1 MNNTN
6 ILYLENISMT
16 RKREIIAQ
24 VEGIIKDY
32 YKHLRKYGEGSTI
45 YEAEETRN
53 LHIIL
58 TRTIAAASRAVSKDS
73 VYYLSIEKVYNSN
86 YKIKEQLKYIIGS
99 LGGLL
104 VDLKQNYIDIIES
117 KSITLEFDLIIE
129 DIDLGDEKYQEVIKE
144 INGTYQDFYFTSMY
158 ILIRKLLEN
167 LIYDCLKSYYGTK
180 NVDKYY
186 KTGDDRRHG
195 FGILISNF
203 NEMINDSDFKR
214 DVGDVEQGYIDLLKE
229 FQERGNKNAHSLF
242 NLPHQDFIEKQKEKI
257 YMFMKKLK
265 DIMS

>member
-1 MNNTN
+1 MSNTN

-32 YKHLRKYGEGSTI
+32 YKHLKKYGEGSTI
-45 YEAEETRN
+45 YHAEETRN
-53 LHIIL
+53 LHKIL
-58 TRTIAAASRAVSKDS
+58 TRTIAAASRAVTKDS

-86 YKIKEQLKYIIGS
+86 YNIKEQLKYIIGS

-104 VDLKQNYIDIIES
+104 VDLKQNYVDKIES
-117 KSITLEFDLIIE
+117 KSITLEFDSIIE
-129 DIDLGDEKYQEVIKE
+129 DVDLGDEKYQEVIEE

-167 LIYDCLKSYYGTK
+167 LIYDCLKYYYGTR
-180 NVDKYY
+180 NVDKYFS
-186 KTGDDRRHG
+186 TGDDRHHG
-195 FGILISNF
+195 FGTLISKF

-214 DVGDVEQGYIDLLKE
+214 DVGDVEQGYIDFLKE
-229 FQERGNKNAHSLF
+229 FQEKGNKNAHSLF
-242 NLPHQDFIEKQKEKI
+242 NLSHQDFIEKRREKI
-257 YMFMKKLK
+257 NVFMKKLK
-265 DIMS
+265 NLTS

>member
-1 MNNTN
+1 MA
-6 ILYLENISMT
+6 SK

-24 VEGIIKDY
+24 VDGIIKDY
-32 YKHLRKYGEGSTI
+32 YKHLRKYGDGSII
-45 YEAEETRN
+45 YDDEEKRN
-53 LHIIL
+53 LQKIL

-73 VYYLSIEKVYNSN
+73 VYYLSIEKAYNSKN
-86 YKIKEQLKYIIGS
+86 YIKERLKYIIGS

-104 VDLKQNYIDIIES
+104 EDLKQNYLEIKEN
-117 KSITLEFDLIIE
+117 KSISLEFDLIIE